1 MTRWPRADHVIVGPE
16 PHLSTCKHCGET
28 LAKPPMPCRISLFV
42 AWTKEF
48 VKLHR
53 ACKKREAVAHAG

>member
-1 MTRWPRADHVIVGPE
+1 MGQRWPRADHVIVGPE
-16 PHLSTCKHCGET
+16 PHLATCRHCGET
-28 LAKPPMPCRISLFV
+28 LAKPPMPCQIALFV

-53 ACKKREAVAHAG
+53 TCKRREPVGV